1 MLKKTIIAT
10 VLLILAVASSGCVI
24 NGYDVKLGILDVPD
38 NGWCPIGTP
47 FQITDIKNDTSYTI
61 KFTGIE
67 AIDGTDMCRMCGQ
80 IGNETKYLSCDIYFD
95 EGCENELC
103 ILHDSEGNIFYTSAI
118 NFSQ

>member
-24 NGYDVKLGILDVPD
+24 NGYDVKLEILDEPD

-47 FQITDIKNDTSYTI
+47 MQITDIENGTSYTI

-67 AIDGTDMCRMCGQ
+67 VIDGTEMCRVCGQ
-80 IGNETKYLSCDIYFD
+80 LGNETNYFGFD
-95 EGCENELC
+95 MYYDKGGENELY
-103 ILHDSEGNIFYTSAI
+103 ILYDSEGYIYYTFAI
-118 NFSQ
+118 NNSQ

>member
-1 MLKKTIIAT
+1 M
-10 VLLILAVASSGCVI
+10 ASSGCVI
-24 NGYDVKLGILDVPD
+24 NGYDVKLEILDVPD

-67 AIDGTDMCRMCGQ
+67 VIDGTDMCRMCGQ

-95 EGCENELC
+95 EGCENELY
-103 ILHDSEGNIFYTSAI
+103 ILYDSEGYIYYTFEI
-118 NFSQ
+118 NFPQ